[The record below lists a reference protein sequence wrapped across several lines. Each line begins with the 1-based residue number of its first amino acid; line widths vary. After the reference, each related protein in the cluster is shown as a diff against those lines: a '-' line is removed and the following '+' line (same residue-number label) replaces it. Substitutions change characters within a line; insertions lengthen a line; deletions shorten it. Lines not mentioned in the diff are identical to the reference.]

1 MNIIK
6 YIFYI
11 LLVADINQAYHLIP
25 CIYNKKIRGLR
36 VIRKNCAY
44 IRNATEY
51 ALELLII
58 IDILLPKKQTSSS
71 K

>member
-11 LLVADINQAYHLIP
+11 MLAANINHAYHLIP
-25 CIYNKKIRGLR
+25 CVYNKNVKALR
-36 VIRKNCAY
+36 IIKNKCAY

-51 ALELLII
+51 ALEILII
-58 IDILLPKKQTSSS
+58 IDILLPKKIISS